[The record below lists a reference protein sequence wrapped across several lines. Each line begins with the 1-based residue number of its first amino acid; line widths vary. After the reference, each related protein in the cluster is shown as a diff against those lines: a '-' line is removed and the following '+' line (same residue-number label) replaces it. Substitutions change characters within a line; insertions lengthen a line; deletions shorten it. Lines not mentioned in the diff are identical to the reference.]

1 MAKPANAAVA
11 SGDEQT
17 AGRPGPLGLE
27 KIVES
32 IGPKIRQLRQQQKL
46 SLQQLAVRAEVSA
59 AAIHKVERND
69 MVPTITTLLKVASAL
84 GRPIG
89 YFVDDDGAQQQIAS
103 HSKGSEREP
112 LPGGPDGTES
122 FAISGPANRYQ
133 LDGTI
138 TVVEPGV
145 TVTVDPARSPAG
157 EELVY
162 VVDGTLE
169 FEVGDEQYTLAKTDS
184 LHYPTE
190 HPRRWTNKGRRP
202 ARLLWVSLGGR

>member
-1 MAKPANAAVA
+1 MAKSANATVT
-11 SGDEQT
+11 SGAEAADGQQ
-17 AGRPGPLGLE
+17 GPLGLE

-89 YFVDDDGAQQQIAS
+89 YFVDNDGPRQQLAA
-103 HSKGSEREP
+103 HSKGADREP
-112 LPGGPDGTES
+112 LPDGPQGTET
-122 FAISGPANRYQ
+122 FVVSGAANLFQ
-133 LDGTI
+133 LDGTV

-145 TVTVDPARSPAG
+145 TVTVEPVRSPGG
-157 EELVY
+157 EELLY
-162 VVDGTLE
+162 VLDGTLE
-169 FEVGDEQYTLAKTDS
+169 FEIGDERYTLAKSDS
-184 LHYPTE
+184 LHFPTE
-190 HPRRWTNKGRRP
+190 HPRQWTNKGRRP
-202 ARLLWVSLGGR
+202 ARVLRVALGRR

>member
-11 SGDEQT
+11 PGDET
-17 AGRPGPLGLE
+17 AGRSGPLGLE

-89 YFVDDDGAQQQIAS
+89 YFVDDDGPPQQIAS

-122 FAISGPANRYQ
+122 VTISGPPNRYQ

-138 TVVEPGV
+138 TLIEPGM
-145 TVTVDPARSPAG
+145 TVTVAPARSPAG
-157 EELVY
+157 EELAY
-162 VVDGTLE
+162 VLDGSLE
-169 FEVGDEQYTLAKTDS
+169 FEIGDEQYTLAKTDS

-190 HPRRWTNKGRRP
+190 HARQWTNRGRRP
-202 ARLLWVSLGGR
+202 ARLLWVSLGSR